1 MVGILPHVIKTWDD
15 WPEEAAR
22 FSHKY
27 GRTWGGGLPNVPGMN
42 GAFFFVVD
50 EESIHHILSKNFEN
64 YQKGKAFQS
73 LYGDLLGWGIFATDG
88 NLWRVHRK
96 VMSNMFSRNLLRQ
109 TSKVSKAKL
118 DEVAELMQN
127 RIASSPD
134 EVANLDLQDIFFR
147 MTFDITSYV
156 AFGCEMNSF
165 KADGQHRFACS
176 FDEMQLL
183 ITVSQDQE
191 RCLNECYFLSNV
203 FLTIFYQH
211 SFKSSIKLLATFQ
224 ERILDP
230 LYELKR
236 LFQIGSREK
245 RIAQLKQI
253 LFEEAMEIIN
263 SRRRSVADG
272 DKLGPDLLS
281 RFLDH
286 AKKVG
291 QPLRDDELQSV
302 VMNVMIAGRDTTACA
317 LSWGFYEL
325 TKRPDIVQ
333 NITQEVAKVCGNEDP
348 DYSFDKISELRYTH
362 AVVMEIL
369 RLHPSVPNDHKY
381 AVCDDVL
388 PDGTFIPAG
397 AAVAWLPLAMGRDK
411 NIWGEDALEFKPARF
426 LNAKEPSMYKYPV
439 FNAGPRTCLG
449 KPLALS
455 TMKLTLAYLL
465 PKFDFEDSLGHSGEY
480 KWTMVRSMKD
490 GFQVGV
496 SVKK

>member
-1 MVGILPHVIKTWDD
+1 MLEWILFLIK
-15 WPEEAAR
+15 
-22 FSHKY
+22 S
-27 GRTWGGGLPNVPGMN
+27 LIN
-42 GAFFFVVD
+42 AFL
-50 EESIHHILSKNFEN
+50 I
-64 YQKGKAFQS
+64 
-73 LYGDLLGWGIFATDG
+73 
-88 NLWRVHRK
+88 
-96 VMSNMFSRNLLRQ
+96 
-109 TSKVSKAKL
+109 
-118 DEVAELMQN
+118 
-127 RIASSPD
+127 
-134 EVANLDLQDIFFR
+134 
-147 MTFDITSYV
+147 
-156 AFGCEMNSF
+156 SF
-165 KADGQHRFACS
+165 KYPF
-176 FDEMQLL
+176 
-183 ITVSQDQE
+183 
-191 RCLNECYFLSNV
+191 
-203 FLTIFYQH
+203 
-211 SFKSSIKLLATFQ
+211 LATLQ

-236 LFQIGSREK
+236 FFQIGAREK
-245 RIAQLKQI
+245 RIAQLKHI
-253 LFEEAMEIIN
+253 LTDEAMAIIN

-286 AKKVG
+286 AKKIG

-325 TKRPDIVQ
+325 TKRPEVVQ
-333 NITQEVAKVCGNEDP
+333 RIIQEVATVCGDEDP
-348 DYSFDKISELRYTH
+348 DYSYDNVSELRYTH

-411 NIWGEDALEFKPARF
+411 NIWGEDALEFKPERF
-426 LNAKEPSMYKYPV
+426 LDAKEPSMYKYPV

-465 PKFDFEDSLGHSGEY
+465 PKFDFEDSLKHSGRF

-496 SVKK
+496 SAKK